1 MANNLKR
8 TPAQRKRIAEGMK
21 RSWALRKQFDVE
33 EIKPTEER
41 DIAAEYDL
49 LIAPNNVRAFVPCIH
64 DRAMYE
70 FLIASGVEIRRLS
83 SHAPA

>member
-1 MANNLKR
+1 MANNRKR
-8 TPAQRKRIAEGMK
+8 TEEQRRLISEGMK
-21 RSWALRKQFDVE
+21 RSWRRRKKFDVE
-33 EIKPTEER
+33 EIKPTEEH

-49 LIAPNNVRAFVPCIH
+49 LIAPNNVRAFVHCIH

-83 SHAPA
+83 SYAPA